1 MWPFDRQKT
10 IDVSDLKT
18 GKVKI
23 MRHGKPVSVRGY
35 DGAKVNRLTLDW
47 LTGTGDANAEAAGDL
62 GTLRKRSRDLLRN
75 NDYAKGARTVI
86 VDNVIGKAPGIQ
98 LSPRLKDSQGNLDR
112 KLNEQI
118 AQVWYRWGKS
128 KYCHAARECSFP
140 LLQRQVLE
148 AVIEGGEV
156 FVKKVYN
163 EFSAVG
169 VPVSLEIL
177 EAEYCPLELNTIA
190 ENGNRI
196 IQGIEV
202 NRFGTKVAYHLYKK
216 HPGDTYN
223 NDRTTVRI
231 DARDV
236 IHVKLPGRPGQVR
249 GVPWMHATILRLR
262 DMGGMEQATLT
273 RARASAGVM
282 GFAKS
287 EHGAMPTDAD
297 GKAYLDADP
306 GGIVVLGQDDSM
318 EFWDPKFPDAAFETF
333 MVMMLR
339 GAAAG
344 LGMSYETLARDHSKS
359 NYSSTRV
366 GQLNERIGFGVFQ
379 EWIAENLLA
388 PVYEWFL
395 QYAHVGGALM
405 IPGYSPTTK
414 DAIID
419 AAYWMPPGWDWVD
432 PLKEITADAMAVE
445 SGFRTLQ
452 DIHAKRGSDFYDWL
466 ETTKGEIEA
475 LAALGIEHPML
486 AKQKTTVQV
495 SANDEGDD
503 ADEKPKKDAV
513 PFRVL
518 RGNR

>member
-98 LSPRLKDSQGNLDR
+98 LSPRLKDRNGNLDR
-112 KLNEQI
+112 ELNEQI
-118 AQVWYRWGKS
+118 AQVWYRWGKA

-140 LLQRQVLE
+140 LLQRQILE

-156 FVKKVYN
+156 FVKKVRN
-163 EFSAVG
+163 DFSAVR

-177 EAEYCPLELNTIA
+177 EAEYCPLELNTTA
-190 ENGNRI
+190 ANGNRI

-202 NRFGTKVAYHLYKK
+202 NQFGTKVAYHLYKK

-223 NDRTTVRI
+223 NDRTTIRV

-236 IHVKLPGRPGQVR
+236 IHVKLPGRPGQMR
-249 GVPWMHATILRLR
+249 GIPWMHATILRLR

-287 EHGAMPTDAD
+287 E
-297 GKAYLDADP
+297 P

-379 EWIAENLLA
+379 EWIAENFLSQ
-388 PVYEWFL
+388 VYEWFL

-405 IPGYSPTTK
+405 IPGYRPEEK
-414 DAIID
+414 DAFVD

-432 PLKEITADAMAVE
+432 PLKEIAADNLAVE
-445 SGFRTLQ
+445 SGFRTMQ
-452 DIHAKRGSDFYDWL
+452 DIHAKRGSDWFDYL
-466 ETTKGEIEA
+466 ETIKAEIEEFA
-475 LAALGIEHPML
+475 KIGLIHPVIR
-486 AKQKTTVQV
+486 AQKTTVQV
-495 SANDEGDD
+495 AANSEEDDDEG
-503 ADEKPKKDAV
+503 KKSAV